1 MWKLNISS
9 RISDII
15 TISNF
20 MRSNGVHQRKR
31 EVMWNVLSK
40 SQSSTGYIKCS
51 FLSFIFFKF
60 FLKSEYVSVVINL
73 GPILYAYG
81 YGYYIG
87 HDMEY
92 SDTINFNII
101 WISIRQY
108 DTYTELHMKYRNNIA
123 LNGWTIGFTSG
134 DPNQLTLN
142 FTNLHLGVGSW
153 FESPK
158 KATHKSQMS
167 WSREF

>member
-1 MWKLNISS
+1 
-9 RISDII
+9 
-15 TISNF
+15 

-101 WISIRQY
+101 
-108 DTYTELHMKYRNNIA
+108 
-123 LNGWTIGFTSG
+123 
-134 DPNQLTLN
+134 
-142 FTNLHLGVGSW
+142 
-153 FESPK
+153 
-158 KATHKSQMS
+158 
-167 WSREF
+167 